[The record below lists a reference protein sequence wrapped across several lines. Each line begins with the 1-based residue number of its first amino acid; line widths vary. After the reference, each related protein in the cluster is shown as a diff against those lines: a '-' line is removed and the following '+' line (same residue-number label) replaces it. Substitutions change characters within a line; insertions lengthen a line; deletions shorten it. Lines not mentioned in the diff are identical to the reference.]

1 MANTFSVADRAFMA
15 QAIQVAKQGLYSCHP
30 NPRVGCLLVDEQGN
44 EIARGAHLVAGQ
56 GHAEVNALAIAK
68 ERAKGATAYVT
79 LEPCSH
85 TGKTGPC
92 AVALVKAGVK
102 RVVAAMVDPNP
113 EVAGRGL
120 AILAEHGIEVS
131 SGLLEDEAK
140 ALNPGFIK
148 RMLTGV
154 PYVRLKTA
162 SSLDGR
168 TAMASG
174 ESFWITGPAAR
185 SDVQHWRARSSA
197 IITGVDSV
205 VQDDSALTVRPD
217 QLPESMQSRYTGLQP
232 LRVVLDS
239 QLRLPLGVKLLSLP
253 GQTLVAT
260 CLPEGEQHQALR
272 NQGAEVLVFE
282 PNEAGQVP
290 LTALLEHLAS
300 AYQCNEV
307 LVETGATLAGSFLKA
322 GLVDEWLLYQATCLL
337 GSSARPLV
345 QWSLETMAQKQSFNL
360 VDIRQFGNDLRLQLQ
375 PQPSE

>member
-1 MANTFSVADRAFMA
+1 MADSFSVADRAFMA

-30 NPRVGCLLVDEQGN
+30 NPRVGCLLVDAQGN

-68 ERAKGATAYVT
+68 ERAEGATAYVT

-148 RMLTGV
+148 RMLTGT

-174 ESFWITGPAAR
+174 ESFWITGLAAR
-185 SDVQHWRARSSA
+185 SDVQQWRARSSA

-205 VQDDSALTVRPD
+205 IQDDSALTVRPE

-239 QLRLPLGVKLLSLP
+239 QLRLPLGAKLLSLP
-253 GQTLVAT
+253 GQTLVVT
-260 CLPEGEQHQALR
+260 CLPEGERHQALR
-272 NQGAEVLVFE
+272 EQGAEVLVLE
-282 PNEAGQVP
+282 SNEAGQVP

-345 QWSLETMAQKQSFNL
+345 QWPLETMAQKQSFGL
-360 VDIRQFGNDLRLQLQ
+360 VDIRQLGNDLRLQLK